1 MFRFK
6 LVLLRSGA
14 LFSSGQLTVLTL
26 YGDTKTIHGHVN
38 TGRQEQPS
46 WCGERKRGGWR
57 EGGMG
62 EGRGNHCTE
71 GCGEK
76 GGQGVSPR
84 TSSSAS
90 SGSPVR
96 WWPCGPWSPNG
107 SGPTPPGWA
116 RVGPT
121 PSSVVHLG
129 AGAHG
134 SLRSAYALLTSC
146 CHLTPLEPTR
156 EETEKNTLHNK

>member
-1 MFRFK
+1 MEIQK
-6 LVLLRSGA
+6 
-14 LFSSGQLTVLTL
+14 QYMDTLTQ
-26 YGDTKTIHGHVN
+26 GDRNNRHGV
-38 TGRQEQPS
+38 
-46 WCGERKRGGWR
+46 ERGNGGL
-57 EGGMG
+57 EGGRDGG

-71 GCGEK
+71 GRGEK

-90 SGSPVR
+90 SGFPVR
-96 WWPCGPWSPNG
+96 WWPCGPRSPNG

-116 RVGPT
+116 LVGPT
-121 PSSVVHLG
+121 PSSVVPLG

-146 CHLTPLEPTR
+146 CRLTPLEPTR
-156 EETEKNTLHNK
+156 EETEKTHSPQ